1 MKILQ
6 LYFILL
12 SKLYV
17 RFSKRKND
25 WYYMPVMILSSLF
38 GLNTF
43 VLTSIFLKVNPY
55 YFIVAIIFCFFTLS
69 FYFGRFA
76 KNKEFVENFKLSKQ
90 TKQITSK
97 IKKLNK
103 VLPELKYFTEFHI
116 ENCDKNNNIL
126 LYLKNKYPSE
136 NVYIGYIKWL
146 YNDVVLYIYSR
157 TDFRIYEII
166 NKNIDIKK

>member
-90 TKQITSK
+90 TKILLVLG
-97 IKKLNK
+97 ICLNIFTIVMTLNYIREK
-103 VLPELKYFTEFHI
+103 RISEKPKQNYNYPNLKNYEI
-116 ENCDKNNNIL
+116 ENN
-126 LYLKNKYPSE
+126 
-136 NVYIGYIKWL
+136 
-146 YNDVVLYIYSR
+146 
-157 TDFRIYEII
+157 
-166 NKNIDIKK
+166 

>member
-17 RFSKRKND
+17 RFSKREND
-25 WYYMPVMILSSLF
+25 WYYMPLMILSSLL

-43 VLTSIFLKVNPY
+43 VFTSIFLKVSPY
-55 YFIVAIIFCFFTLS
+55 YFIGAIIFCFFTLS

-90 TKQITSK
+90 TKILLVLGICLNIFTIVMTLNYIREKRISEKPKQNYNYLNL
-97 IKKLNK
+97 KKY
-103 VLPELKYFTEFHI
+103 EI
-116 ENCDKNNNIL
+116 ENN
-126 LYLKNKYPSE
+126 
-136 NVYIGYIKWL
+136 
-146 YNDVVLYIYSR
+146 
-157 TDFRIYEII
+157 
-166 NKNIDIKK
+166 